1 MLGWL
6 RFFGIDT
13 AAFKGAAK
21 QQSEIL
27 MQTNA
32 KSFDIKHGN
41 ATQPAKQQLLQQHQQ
56 YKLKSK
62 MQSGREIRESGLG
75 PQDLGP
81 GTRDSGPR
89 ALAAAS
95 WFARPW
101 RNKTNESA
109 SIFINYLNAA
119 GMEMAS
125 SLGIKATA
133 MEPAACSWQLHWENF
148 KSIFGRA

>member
-1 MLGWL
+1 MLNWL

-13 AAFKGAAK
+13 ASFKGAAK

-32 KSFDIKHGN
+32 ESFDIKHGN
-41 ATQPAKQQLLQQHQQ
+41 ATQSVEQQRLQQHQQ

-62 MQSGREIRESGLG
+62 MQSGREIRESGIG
-75 PQDLGP
+75 TQDLGP
-81 GTRDSGPR
+81 GTRNSGPQ
-89 ALAAAS
+89 ALDAAS

-109 SIFINYLNAA
+109 SILINYLNAA

-133 MEPAACSWQLHWENF
+133 M
-148 KSIFGRA
+148 